1 MVPPLAVT
9 VTVEVPPLQAMA
21 VADEKAI
28 RAAGSVMVREVT
40 EVHPPAS
47 VTVKE

>member
-9 VTVEVPPLQAMA
+9 VTVDIPPLQAMA
-21 VADEKAI
+21 VAEEAAI
-28 RAAGSVMVREVT
+28 RTAGSVMVREVT